1 MIKQTWW
8 IYMTRYCPLLPGLS
22 PAAELPLKVG
32 HCASFPRH
40 PLSATP
46 PLLSS
51 PVSSFLSLTARTNHP
66 SLACSSVYFHIPTN
80 IRFSPP
86 QVRRPS
92 TAASRCR
99 GAASN
104 QISYSQVINTPRV
117 WVWRRATQAHA
128 PQIAHQNPNELNCRA
143 VDHR

>member
-1 MIKQTWW
+1 MWVTAPLSPGIH
-8 IYMTRYCPLLPGLS
+8 YRPLL
-22 PAAELPLKVG
+22 
-32 HCASFPRH
+32 
-40 PLSATP
+40 
-46 PLLSS
+46 LLSS

-92 TAASRCR
+92 TAASRRR

-104 QISYSQVINTPRV
+104 QISYSQAINTPRV

-128 PQIAHQNPNELNCRA
+128 PQIAHQNPNKLNCRA
-143 VDHR
+143 VDHSEPRGISGIPTLEADQ